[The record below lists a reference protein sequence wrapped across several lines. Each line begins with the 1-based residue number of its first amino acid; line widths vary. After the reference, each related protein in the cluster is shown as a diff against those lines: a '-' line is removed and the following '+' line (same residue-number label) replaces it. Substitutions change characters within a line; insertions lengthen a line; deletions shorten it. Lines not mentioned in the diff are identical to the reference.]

1 MALPASRVN
10 SKSSPATHPKTPA
23 QLLADVTT
31 LRNQQLGTSVLVD
44 FVSKQT
50 LTAAFSAN
58 DLVAWKKAG
67 VPEPVM
73 QAALQRAP

>member
-1 MALPASRVN
+1 
-10 SKSSPATHPKTPA
+10 
-23 QLLADVTT
+23 VTT
-31 LRNQQLGTSVLVD
+31 LRRQQLGTSVLVD